1 VNDAAG
7 GATAQAMERARGAV
21 RLSASLA
28 GGRIRVADLAQSGCG
43 RLLFPAV
50 AETAALEAV
59 VVNTSGGLTGGDRFE
74 IAASARA
81 GARLVLTTQ
90 ACEKIYRSSRD
101 DAVVSTRLTLE
112 PGAHLA
118 FVPQETILFD
128 RSKLSRTLHVEVE
141 DTATLLVVEAVLLG
155 RRASG
160 ETIREIGFR
169 DSWRIRRGGRLVF
182 AEEMRL
188 GENLATALSGRA
200 TLAGAAGFA
209 TVLMV
214 AREAE
219 NRLAD
224 LRRLTIDEA
233 VECGFSSFDGLCVG
247 RLVAQDGAS
256 LRTGLVSVLQALG
269 GTIPRVWSI

>member
-7 GATAQAMERARGAV
+7 CATVQAMERARGAV
-21 RLSASLA
+21 RLSASRA
-28 GGRIRVADLAQSGCG
+28 EGRVRIADLAQSGCG

-74 IAASARA
+74 IAASVEA
-81 GARLVLTTQ
+81 GASLIVTTQ
-90 ACEKIYRSSRD
+90 ACEKIYRSSEG
-101 DAVVSTRLTLE
+101 DAVVATRLTLE
-112 PGAHLA
+112 TGAHLA

-128 RSKLSRTLHVEVE
+128 RSKLARTLQVEMDE
-141 DTATLLVVEAVLLG
+141 TATLVVIEAVLLG

-182 AEEMRL
+182 AEETAVRDD
-188 GENLATALSGRA
+188 LAAALAGRA

-209 TVLMV
+209 TVLV
-214 AREAE
+214 VSHEAE
-219 NRLAD
+219 NRAAS
-224 LRRLTIDEA
+224 LRSLTIDEA

-256 LRTGLVSVLQALG
+256 LRTALISVLQALG
-269 GTIPRVWSI
+269 GAVPRVWSI